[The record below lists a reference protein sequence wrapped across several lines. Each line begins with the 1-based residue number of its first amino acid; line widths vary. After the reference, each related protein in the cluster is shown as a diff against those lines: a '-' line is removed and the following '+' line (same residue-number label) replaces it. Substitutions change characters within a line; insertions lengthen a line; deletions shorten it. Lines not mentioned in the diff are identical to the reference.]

1 MFLIS
6 QYTEQKVDIRGSSI
20 KKERRLEGVG
30 GVRIYIIKERRS
42 TECRNEK
49 FYTVRV

>member
-30 GVRIYIIKERRS
+30 GEGSIL
-42 TECRNEK
+42 
-49 FYTVRV
+49 